1 MSDINAAINALT
13 HDRLAATAGVAP
25 GAPFTSDLS
34 VSEYLLLKESGFEP
48 LGLVLGTSIYH
59 VGIQVGRWNVS
70 QELGVLT
77 QAMYNGRDLA
87 MDRMVEEADQLGAD
101 GIVGVNLEMKMYAW
115 GEDVY
120 EFLAVGTAVRAIGG
134 EPGAH
139 RAPNGKPF
147 TSDLS
152 AQDFYRLLFTGSIPV
167 SFVFGNCVFH
177 VAHQGI
183 MQSLRQA
190 GRNVEMPQF
199 TQAVYTARELALG
212 RMQAESM
219 RAQSNGVVGVRSH
232 VANHVW
238 GSHATEFFSL
248 GTAIRTSPQ
257 PRDLPHPSLVL
268 GLDT

>member
-1 MSDINAAINALT
+1 MSDINTAITALT

-48 LGLVLGTSIYH
+48 LGLVLGSSIYH
-59 VGIQVGRWNVS
+59 VGLQPSKWSVS
-70 QELGVLT
+70 QELAVLT
-77 QAMYNGRDLA
+77 QAMYNGRELA
-87 MDRMVEEADQLGAD
+87 MTRMVEEADRLGAD
-101 GIVGVNLEMKMYAW
+101 GIVGVNLDMQMYEW
-115 GEDVY
+115 GEDIY
-120 EFLAVGTAVRAIGG
+120 EFVAMGTAVRSVNG

-139 RAPNGKPF
+139 RAPNGQPF

-167 SFVFGNCVFH
+167 SFVFGLCVYH
-177 VAHQGI
+177 VAH
-183 MQSLRQA
+183 MSFRDMLRQS
-190 GRNVEMPQF
+190 GTNVEMTMF
-199 TQAVYTARELALG
+199 TEAVYTARELALG

-219 RAQSNGVVGVRSH
+219 HAQSNGVVGVRSA

-238 GSHATEFFSL
+238 GEHATEFSAL

-268 GLDT
+268 GLDS